1 MTHTED
7 FKQHWRTLWDR
18 TENGAETA
26 CPDEWAQ
33 LVRLAARLTG
43 TRGTGTGEQN
53 HMTPPG

>member
-18 TENGAETA
+18 MENGGQTA
-26 CPDEWAQ
+26 DPDEWAE

-43 TRGTGTGEQN
+43 TRKPDRTR
-53 HMTPPG
+53 